1 MSVVGAIGLAVSA
14 AGTVIGYSAQQKMI
28 AQQTAASKK
37 AENAREQQMQ
47 LDSANR
53 RRQSVREAIVARS
66 MGLAAGVNAGAQYG
80 SGVAAATGQAI
91 AQGAQNQQVTNS
103 SQILGSRVFAANREY
118 FDATQRG
125 QAGMALGEGLSAL
138 GGAIVNNAGTI
149 NQLGDYFTNR
159 PQNSNINRGFGY

>member
-14 AGTVIGYSAQQKMI
+14 AGTVIGYSSQQKMI

-37 AENAREQQMQ
+37 AENSRQQQMQ

-66 MGLAAGVNAGAQYG
+66 LGLAAGTNAGAQYG
-80 SGVAAATGQAI
+80 SGVAAATGQAT
-91 AQGAQNQQVTNS
+91 AQGAENQQVVNS
-103 SQILGSRVFAANREY
+103 SEILGSRVFAANRQY
-118 FDATQRG
+118 FNATQKG
-125 QAGMALGEGLSAL
+125 QAGMALGEGLSAI

-149 NQLGDYFTNR
+149 NQLGSYYTGR
-159 PQNSNINRGFGY
+159 PQNSSLNRGFTG